1 MFDKFFKKVFIS
13 RNTIA
18 AEEAEAMNKELE
30 RLKEDTALRETQV
43 IKLTRLLH
51 EDSDNSARYAKRL
64 NIHNR
69 IILDNKQKIQEL
81 EIKLLDS

>member
-1 MFDKFFKKVFIS
+1 MFDKFFKKVFKS
-13 RNTIA
+13 RKTIP
-18 AEEAEAMNKELE
+18 AEEAEVMNKELE
-30 RLKEDTALRETQV
+30 RLKEDTTLREAQV

-51 EDSDNSARYAKRL
+51 EDPGNSARYAKRL

>member
-1 MFDKFFKKVFIS
+1 MFDKFFKKIYKS
-13 RNTIA
+13 RKSIP
-18 AEEAEAMNKELE
+18 EEESKELNKQLE
-30 RLKEDTALRETQV
+30 RLKEDTALREAQV
-43 IKLTRLLH
+43 IKLARLLH
-51 EDSDNSARYAKRL
+51 EDPGNSERYAKRL

>member
-1 MFDKFFKKVFIS
+1 MFDKFFKKVFKS
-13 RNTIA
+13 RKLYT
-18 AEEAEAMNKELE
+18 EEQTGEFNEELE
-30 RLKEDTALRETQV
+30 RLKEDTILREAQV

-51 EDSDNSARYAKRL
+51 EDPGNSTRYAKRL

>member
-1 MFDKFFKKVFIS
+1 MFDKFFKKVFKS
-13 RNTIA
+13 RKLYTE
-18 AEEAEAMNKELE
+18 EEAEELNSELE
-30 RLKEDTALRETQV
+30 RLKEDTTLREAQV

-51 EDSDNSARYAKRL
+51 EDPGNSARYAKRL

-69 IILDNKQKIQEL
+69 IILDNKQRIQEL

>member
-1 MFDKFFKKVFIS
+1 MFDKFFKQVFKS
-13 RNTIA
+13 RKSVSP
-18 AEEAEAMNKELE
+18 EEAQELNKELE
-30 RLKEDTALRETQV
+30 RLKEDLELREAQV
-43 IKLTRLLH
+43 IRLTKLLH
-51 EDSDNSARYAKRL
+51 EDPGNSARYAKRL

>member
-1 MFDKFFKKVFIS
+1 MFDKFFKKVFKS
-13 RNTIA
+13 RKTVS
-18 AEEAEAMNKELE
+18 AEEAEVMNKELE

-43 IKLTRLLH
+43 AKLTRLLH
-51 EDSDNSARYAKRL
+51 EDPGNSATYAKRL